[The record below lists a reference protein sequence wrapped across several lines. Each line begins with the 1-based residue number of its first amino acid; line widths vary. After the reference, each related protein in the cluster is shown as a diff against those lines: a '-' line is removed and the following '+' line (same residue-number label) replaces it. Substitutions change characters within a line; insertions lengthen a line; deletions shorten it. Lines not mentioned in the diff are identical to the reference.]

1 MNILGQTR
9 IFKKEINGRD
19 VFSTSISNKKE
30 DGTYENMYV
39 GVQFKKDEQ
48 PNVWIK
54 SIKDEQT
61 INSCNIDIKKGFLS
75 FYLDKNG
82 AEHIKFIILEYE
94 ILEKEETEAEF
105 QVSTND
111 CLPF

>member
-48 PNVWIK
+48 PA
-54 SIKDEQT
+54 D
-61 INSCNIDIKKGFLS
+61 SCNIDIKKGFLS
-75 FYLDKNG
+75 FYLDKNSI
-82 AEHIKFIILEYE
+82 EHIKFVVLEYE

-105 QVSTND
+105 QVSTD
-111 CLPF
+111 DELPF

>member
-1 MNILGQTR
+1 MNILGKTR

-48 PNVWIK
+48 PA
-54 SIKDEQT
+54 D
-61 INSCNIDIKKGFLS
+61 SCNIDIKKGFLS
-75 FYLDKNG
+75 FYLDKN
-82 AEHIKFIILEYE
+82 AIEHIKFVILEYE
-94 ILEKEETEAEF
+94 VLESETEAEF
-105 QVSTND
+105 QVSTDD

>member
-48 PNVWIK
+48 PA
-54 SIKDEQT
+54 D
-61 INSCNIDIKKGFLS
+61 SCNIDIKKGFIS
-75 FYLDKNG
+75 FYLDKNNT
-82 AEHIKFIILEYE
+82 EHLKFIILEYE
-94 ILEKEETEAEF
+94 LLEQTGTETEVEF
-105 QVSTND
+105 QVSKPD
-111 CLPF
+111 ELPF